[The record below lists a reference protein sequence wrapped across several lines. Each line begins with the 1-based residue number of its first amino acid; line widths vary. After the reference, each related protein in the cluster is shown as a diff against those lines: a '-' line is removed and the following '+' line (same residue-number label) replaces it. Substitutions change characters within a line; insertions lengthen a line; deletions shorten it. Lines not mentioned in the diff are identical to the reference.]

1 VPGKAAQSPSPADA
15 ERRGEGPAGRITR
28 NWQTAAAA
36 NGKPKPAPGP
46 SQVRMTARDIAS
58 HPVLLSVLK
67 TQSQALLEAYRHNP
81 RISATFAT
89 QQRWL
94 LAHVG
99 VSLYFEE
106 SGAGKG
112 MTTARFLDRVQ
123 LHRVSSRNTADAFI
137 KEMQKYGIIR
147 LLPVSTDRRV
157 RPMEPAP
164 EGIGALHAW
173 TAAHLR
179 TLDSLD
185 GGRRTERFLA
195 DPEALRRLQPR
206 IADGLLRTQAI
217 REPVQTIS
225 LFTWLNNGGIIMDWL
240 MAGLDAS
247 DPQAARFATPVTS
260 VAELAE
266 WLKLSRTHLSRK
278 LREAEAL
285 GSIGWLGQHGKS
297 AMWVSAGFVRE
308 MLDAQAEK
316 LAVIAAAFREVF
328 GPHCD

>member
-1 VPGKAAQSPSPADA
+1 MGASGRVARKQAATTPT
-15 ERRGEGPAGRITR
+15 GR
-28 NWQTAAAA
+28 
-36 NGKPKPAPGP
+36 KPKRVPAADRDQSG
-46 SQVRMTARDIAS
+46 MTAREIAS
-58 HPVLLSVLK
+58 HPALLGVLK
-67 TQSQALLEAYRHNP
+67 TQAQALLEAYQRNP

-99 VSLYFEE
+99 VSLFFEE
-106 SGAGKG
+106 GEARGG
-112 MTTARFLDRVQ
+112 ITTARFLDRVR

-147 LLPVSTDRRV
+147 LLPTSTDRRV
-157 RPMEPAP
+157 RPMEPAA
-164 EGIGALHAW
+164 EGIEALHAW
-173 TAAHLR
+173 TAAHLLS
-179 TLDSLD
+179 LDRLD
-185 GGRRTERFLA
+185 GGQRTVRFLA
-195 DPEALRRLQPR
+195 DEEALRRLQPK

-217 REPVQTIS
+217 REPVETVS

-240 MAGLDAS
+240 IAGLDAS
-247 DPQAARFATPVTS
+247 DPRAERFATPVTS
-260 VAELAE
+260 IAELAD

-278 LREAEAL
+278 LREAETR

-316 LAVIAAAFREVF
+316 LAVIAAAFRATL
-328 GPHCD
+328 GTHSA